1 MIMDWDLAVSKH
13 SRLRER
19 ETEALNLLACFPRT
33 FVPWLRARER
43 ERERE
48 SRHLRCRYQGFQ
60 CILIETVQYERD
72 HVKVCE
78 QIKDNLCVCARGWL
92 GWLVGWG
99 RITLRWRRHSAP
111 LLSTLPW
118 RP

>member
-1 MIMDWDLAVSKH
+1 MIMGWDLAVTKH

-48 SRHLRCRYQGFQ
+48 RERVETLEMSISRISMYS
-60 CILIETVQYERD
+60 Y
-72 HVKVCE
+72 
-78 QIKDNLCVCARGWL
+78 RGCT
-92 GWLVGWG
+92 
-99 RITLRWRRHSAP
+99 I
-111 LLSTLPW
+111 
-118 RP
+118 